1 MSVTCPVGYGPG
13 QTLRMAEPSDEP
25 PPVVVPDAMLM
36 PAPVAYPI
44 ASMSNAANAG
54 APNCGTT
61 VNGMPATHP
70 YFKEAGNYWHDP
82 KSGLWGYIGG
92 PSMASPSTFIQSEI
106 PGAGV
111 LQPHASGGGQG
122 TVTGVFVNRREIH
135 PLDVQALM
143 QIGIQCRPGRY
154 KLNKWGYFYYENQ
167 HFYVFNA
174 LGNIFQG
181 GRRPSGRGSGIGG
194 WAGGGSD
201 SYYHSDITGA
211 TVGDG
216 YVSFSDGSS
225 VMLD

>member
-1 MSVTCPVGYGPG
+1 MPPASSVHSAPSSPSASVPSPPAGFIDFTIPNDAREGEKFEVTIKGRRMSVTCPVGYGPG

-135 PLDVQALM
+135 PL
-143 QIGIQCRPGRY
+143 
-154 KLNKWGYFYYENQ
+154 
-167 HFYVFNA
+167 
-174 LGNIFQG
+174 
-181 GRRPSGRGSGIGG
+181 
-194 WAGGGSD
+194 
-201 SYYHSDITGA
+201 
-211 TVGDG
+211 
-216 YVSFSDGSS
+216 
-225 VMLD
+225 